1 MLNPYDF
8 DSVGRHLAPSGR
20 LRVAINL
27 GNPVLAQRN
36 PHTNE
41 PQGISVELAKRLA
54 KQLGLVME
62 IIEYDAAGKVVE
74 ALDSENPADHWD
86 LAFLARDPLR
96 GETIGF
102 TRPYVLIEGCYLVRK
117 DSDINSNL
125 DLDQPG
131 MRVSV
136 NKGAAYDLHLSRNLV
151 QAEVVRAENGKTA
164 TEIFLEQG
172 LDAAA
177 GVRQSLT
184 QIAADNP
191 ELKVLDENFMTID
204 QAMCVPK
211 TTLCGNN
218 CIAQEY
224 LQDFVREQ
232 KRNGFIRRWLNSNGQ
247 HNVTVAD

>member
-8 DSVGRHLAPSGR
+8 DSVGRHIAPNGR

-54 KQLGLVME
+54 KQLGLVTE
-62 IIEYDAAGKVVE
+62 IVEYNAAGDVVA

-102 TRPYVLIEGCYLVRK
+102 TRPYVVIEGCYVVRK
-117 DSDINSNL
+117 DSGITSLADI
-125 DLDQPG
+125 DQPG
-131 MRVSV
+131 RRISV
-136 NKGAAYDLHLSRNLV
+136 NKGAAYDLHLSRTMQN
-151 QAEVVRAENGKTA
+151 AEVLHAGPETTA
-164 TEIFLEQG
+164 VDIFLEQG

-177 GVRQSLT
+177 GVRQPLSR
-184 QIAADNP
+184 IVANNP
-191 ELKVLDENFMTID
+191 DLMLLEENFMTIE

-211 TTLCGNN
+211 SMLCGNN

-224 LQDFVREQ
+224 IQDFIRDQ
-232 KRNGFIRRWLNSNGQ
+232 KRSGFVRRWLNSNGQ
-247 HNVTVAD
+247 HDVKVAD

>member
-74 ALDSENPADHWD
+74 ALDSEDPADHWD

-117 DSDINSNL
+117 DSDINTNL

-151 QAEVVRAENGKTA
+151 QAEVVRAEDGKTA
-164 TEIFLEQG
+164 AEIFLEQG

-184 QIAADNP
+184 RIAADNP
-191 ELKVLDENFMTID
+191 DLKVLDENFMTID

-211 TTLCGNN
+211 TALCGNN

-232 KRNGFIRRWLNSNGQ
+232 KRNGFVRRWLNSNGQ

>member
-8 DSVGRHLAPSGR
+8 DSVGRHLAPNGR

-36 PHTNE
+36 PHTGE

-54 KQLGLVME
+54 KQLGLVVE
-62 IIEYDAAGKVVE
+62 LKEYDAAGKVVA
-74 ALDSENPADHWD
+74 ALDSEDPAEHWD

-102 TRPYVLIEGCYLVRK
+102 TKPYVVIEGCYMVPA
-117 DSDINSNL
+117 DSDIQSNK

-131 MRVSV
+131 KRVSV
-136 NKGAAYDLHLSRNLV
+136 NKGAAYDLHLSRQLEH
-151 QAEVVRAENGKTA
+151 AEIVRADAA
-164 TEIFLEQG
+164 TGAAQLFLDQQ

-177 GVRQSLT
+177 GVRQPLSK
-184 QIAADNP
+184 IVADNP
-191 ELKVLDENFMTID
+191 QLRLLDENFMIIE

-211 TTLCGNN
+211 TVLCGNN

-224 LQDFVREQ
+224 LQDFIREQ
-232 KRNGFIRRWLNSNGQ
+232 KRNGFIRRYLASNGQ
-247 HNVTVAD
+247 TDVKVAD